1 MVALVVSLGGTA
13 VAAHGVLAPANS
25 VNSAA
30 VINHS
35 LQPQDFKKGLLKAGP
50 AGRPGPAGAAGAA
63 GTPGTP
69 GTPGAAGAT
78 GPVGPS
84 NAFVHYQ
91 TGPVAVAV
99 APTKTT
105 VTSLV
110 IPAAGTYMFWAK
122 TYVVSNGSG
131 SGQDGVTCELAAG
144 GDRDQAESWAEAEF
158 PGSMAMDVAHVF
170 AAPGTA
176 DLICSSNEVGA
187 TANYATV
194 SGIKVA
200 DLSREDG

>member
-35 LQPQDFKKGLLKAGP
+35 LQVQDFKKGLLKAGP
-50 AGRPGPAGAAGAA
+50 TGRPGPAGPAGAA
-63 GTPGTP
+63 GTAGTP

-91 TGPVAVAV
+91 TGPVAIAV

-122 TYVVSNGSG
+122 TYVASG
-131 SGQDGVTCELAAG
+131 NSGEDGVTCELAAG
-144 GDRDQAESWAEAEF
+144 GDRDEAESWAEGGF
-158 PGSMAMDVAHVF
+158 PNSMAMNVAHVF
-170 AAPGTA
+170 ATPGTA
-176 DLICSSNEVGA
+176 DLICSASQAGA
-187 TANYATV
+187 SANYATV
-194 SGIKVA
+194 SGIRVA